1 MEHVKAWKTLLK
13 KRLPERTYR
22 HCLSVAEMMERL
34 AKDAGITP
42 EQARTAGLLHDLC
55 KNLNDDEVLAAAEN
69 YGLVITPAQ
78 KKKPSLLHGPVAAEE
93 ARHSL
98 GVTDEEVLDAI
109 RFHTVGRPHWGAVGL
124 ALYFADFTEPLRTYP
139 VAAEARKM
147 LKAKGYREALRFVTQ
162 LRVEHIRTKY
172 NIDPATEAFHAWMEK
187 TLAP

>member
-1 MEHVKAWKTLLK
+1 MAAVDTWKALLK
-13 KRLPERTYR
+13 KRLPERTYK
-22 HCLSVAEMMERL
+22 HCLSVADMMERL

-55 KNLNDDEVLAAAEN
+55 KSMNDTQILAAAES
-69 YGLVITPAQ
+69 YGLQITSAQ
-78 KKKPSLLHGPVAAEE
+78 KRKPSLLHGPVAAEE
-93 ARHSL
+93 ARRKL
-98 GVTDEEVLDAI
+98 GVTDEEILDAI

-147 LKAKGYREALRFVTQ
+147 LKAEGYRAALRFVSK

-172 NIDPATEAFHAWMEK
+172 DTDPATEAFYAWLEK
-187 TLAP
+187 ALAP